1 MEENNNKNDDAN
13 TPAPEAYNETD
24 IFLWANNLVQ
34 FKDEL
39 KFDLYFI
46 SKNYMLYKSRVGK
59 GVAKQLEPLFIDNLL
74 EEVLEGV
81 ETGLTVRGFEE
92 AEAEAGVL
100 QRTQL
105 FKVTKA
111 KETLN
116 YLKQSED
123 EIETFSDEEHD
134 FKRMKGLLV
143 RISHPELDKPFFVVK
158 VLPQSNVMSGRSG
171 WMLRDGTFIAFDADA
186 ALRIP
191 ADNQLL
197 ILDQDIYVFNQ
208 SKLKQLFGYDA
219 KEAAIAEKKVAEIEE
234 HFRLSFVEGMTLQQL
249 VMGKRTTIRK
259 LQKIDVGAI
268 KQDDLVNH
276 AEELGIELLVDDGGA
291 ILIVDD
297 KDLTKFVNLL
307 NDDYI
312 ESALTGQKYEIIR
325 KKPLKLS
332 EDEDATL

>member
-1 MEENNNKNDDAN
+1 MEQPVEDTAQQINE
-13 TPAPEAYNETD
+13 PYNETD

-34 FKDEL
+34 YKDEL

-46 SKNYMLYKSRVGK
+46 SRNYMLYKSRVGK
-59 GVAKQLEPLFIDNLL
+59 GIAKQLEPLFIDNIL
-74 EEVLEGV
+74 EFILDGV

-105 FKVTKA
+105 FKVQKA
-111 KETLN
+111 RETLN
-116 YLKQSED
+116 YLKQSAD
-123 EIETFSDEEHD
+123 EIEIFSDEEHD
-134 FKRMKGLLV
+134 FKRMKGILARV
-143 RISHPELDKPFFVVK
+143 SHPELDKPFYIIK
-158 VLPQSNVMSGRSG
+158 ALPQANVMSGRAG
-171 WMLRDGTFIAFDADA
+171 WMLRDGTFVAFDADA

-191 ADNQLL
+191 SDNQLL
-197 ILDQDIYVFNQ
+197 ILEQDIYVFNQ

-219 KEAAIAEKKVAEIEE
+219 KEAAIAEKKIAEIEA
-234 HFRLSFVEGMTLQQL
+234 HFRLSFIEGMTLQQL

-259 LQKIDVGAI
+259 LQKIEPATI
-268 KQDDLVNH
+268 KQADLINH
-276 AEELGIELLVDDGGA
+276 ADELGIELLTDDAGA

-325 KKPLKLS
+325 KKPLKLN
-332 EDEDATL
+332 EEETAQL

>member
-1 MEENNNKNDDAN
+1 MEENNNKNDEVN
-13 TPAPEAYNETD
+13 TQPPEAYNETD

-34 FKDEL
+34 YKDEL

-134 FKRMKGLLV
+134 FKRMKGMLV
-143 RISHPELDKPFFVVK
+143 RISHPELDKPFYVVK

-259 LQKIDVGAI
+259 LQKIDVASI

-332 EDEDATL
+332 EDEGVAL

>member
-1 MEENNNKNDDAN
+1 MEENNNKKEDINV
-13 TPAPEAYNETD
+13 PAPETYSETD

-34 FKDEL
+34 YKDEL

-59 GVAKQLEPLFIDNLL
+59 GISKQLEPLFIDNLL

-143 RISHPELDKPFFVVK
+143 RVSHPELEKPFYVVK
-158 VLPQSNVMSGRSG
+158 VLSQSNVMSGRAG

-208 SKLKQLFGYDA
+208 SKLKQLFSYDA

-234 HFRLSFVEGMTLQQL
+234 HFSLSFVEGMTLQQL

-259 LQKIDVGAI
+259 LQKIDVAAI

-332 EDEDATL
+332 EDEETKP

>member
-13 TPAPEAYNETD
+13 IPAPEAYNETD

-34 FKDEL
+34 YKDEL